1 MEAVFGWM
9 ARGRCLEGCLVSRY
23 IPSRHSNN
31 NANEFLQAPY
41 LGNRPVLYALRALSS
56 LRKNKVVR

>member
-9 ARGRCLEGCLVSRY
+9 ARGRCLEGRLVSRY
-23 IPSRHSNN
+23 RPSQHSNN
-31 NANEFLQAPY
+31 TNEFLQAPY

-56 LRKNKVVR
+56 LRKTN